1 MILIVD
7 DEIFALD
14 MLVRKLSGSVL
25 EYETCSSVS
34 EAKQIISTQPN
45 IKIVVTDLHM
55 SGETGYDLLDWLT
68 ALYPKIK
75 RVVMSAHTHE
85 DIFTEH
91 PNLQVDGRLKKPVD
105 VKTELIPLLIEL
117 MKED

>member
-25 EYETCSSVS
+25 EFETCSSVS
-34 EAKQIISTQPN
+34 EAKQIVKTQHN

-55 SGETGYDLLDWLT
+55 SGETGYDLLKWLK
-68 ALYPKIK
+68 AEYPNIK

-85 DIFTEH
+85 EIYAECTDLEI
-91 PNLQVDGRLKKPVD
+91 DGQLKKPVD
-105 VKTELIPLLIEL
+105 VKTELMPLLIEL
-117 MKED
+117 MKEA